1 MSEDINVMLKE
12 ADVLKE
18 QLLALRPLPEEALKK
33 IQDALDIEYTY
44 ESNRIEGNTLTL
56 QETALVVNEG
66 VTISGKSMREHLEA
80 INHAEAISY
89 IKDIAKQ
96 DIEISERTIK
106 EIHALILHG
115 IDRENAGRYRT
126 VPVMISGST
135 HMPPQPYLIEKQVE
149 DFILRLKQMEME
161 KVHPVLIAAYL
172 HDELVRIHP
181 FIDGNGRTSRLLM
194 NLYLLRH
201 GYVIITLKGS
211 NDAKV
216 NYYKALEKSH
226 TEQLPEDFKKL
237 VVEAEIAAL
246 RKYLSI
252 ML

>member
-226 TEQLPEDFKKL
+226 TEQLPEDFQKL
-237 VVEAEIAAL
+237 VIEAEIAAL